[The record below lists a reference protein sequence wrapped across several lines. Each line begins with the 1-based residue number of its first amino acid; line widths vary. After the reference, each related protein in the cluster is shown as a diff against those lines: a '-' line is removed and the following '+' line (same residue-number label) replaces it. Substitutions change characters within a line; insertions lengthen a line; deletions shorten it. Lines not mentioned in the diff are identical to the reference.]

1 MNNSKFDTIDKNIL
15 SALQKNARLSMLEL
29 SEKVGLSPTPCA
41 RRVKNLESSGVILGY
56 RAELDDA
63 QLGYGFSVFVSV
75 QLDKQVDNALHAF
88 EDAIGQY
95 SEVADCWLMTGNRD
109 YLMRIAVSDL
119 ADFEAFLTR
128 KLTKIPSVASIESS
142 VPIRRVKSQ
151 LSLSVTEPI

>member
-1 MNNSKFDTIDKNIL
+1 MNNSNLDAIDRNIL
-15 SALQKNARLSMLEL
+15 KALQQNARLSMLDL

-41 RRVKNLESSGVILGY
+41 RRVKNLETSGVILGY

-88 EDAIGQY
+88 EEAIGQY
-95 SEVADCWLMTGNRD
+95 PEVADCWLMTGNRD
-109 YLMRIAVSDL
+109 YLMRIAVADL
-119 ADFEAFLTR
+119 PGFEAFLTK

-151 LSLSVTEPI
+151 LALGD